1 MLRYL
6 ALWLAVQ
13 AGRWVP
19 ARTLYAVADA
29 GAALAWGGSTRL
41 RAVTRD
47 HMRHALGTNAGPRD
61 VDHSARGAVRS
72 AARYYADF
80 ARYPHLSPEASFAE
94 IESYE
99 GIEHLFE
106 AWDRGC
112 GVVLSSAHLGNP
124 EMVMQALGPFGVE
137 PMVLTEPLEPPRLH
151 ELVHRVREHTGV
163 PFVPIDRAGLRR
175 ALAHLRAG
183 GALGVL
189 ADRDV
194 LGTGRPLPFFGER
207 AALPWGAVELARRS
221 GAALVTGFVYRSG
234 VARYRVV
241 IDPAIAIPRT
251 DDREADTREG
261 MRLLVARLERGIR
274 RAPEQWFPLSPVWS
288 GISH

>member
-1 MLRYL
+1 MQEDQWGPISDRTREHLGTTD
-6 ALWLAVQ
+6 LAVI
-13 AGRWVP
+13 A
-19 ARTLYAVADA
+19 
-29 GAALAWGGSTRL
+29 TRRKLL
-41 RAVTRD
+41 RQVRD
-47 HMRHALGTNAGPRD
+47 LQN
-61 VDHSARGAVRS
+61 V
-72 AARYYADF
+72 
-80 ARYPHLSPEASFAE
+80 
-94 IESYE
+94 
-99 GIEHLFE
+99 
-106 AWDRGC
+106 
-112 GVVLSSAHLGNP
+112 
-124 EMVMQALGPFGVE
+124 
-137 PMVLTEPLEPPRLH
+137 TEPLEPPRLH